1 METDFLVIGG
11 GVAGVTVG
19 AELTALGRVTLWEAE
34 AQCGSHA
41 SGRSAALFDESY
53 GLPPV
58 VALNRASR
66 AAHAGNGDLSPRGL
80 MLIGLSGQENTFD
93 ADLGRMFLDEMP
105 VDEARGHVPILSDA
119 VTRTAYDPHAHD
131 IDTD

>member
-41 SGRSAALFDESY
+41 SARSAALFEESY

-66 AAHAGNGDLSPRGL
+66 AAHAENGDLSPRGL
-80 MLIGLSGQENTFD
+80 LLIGLAGEEAGFD
-93 ADLGRMFLDEMP
+93 DDRAKMSLAALS
-105 VDEARGHVPILSDA
+105 VAEAREHVPI
-119 VTRTAYDPHAHD
+119 
-131 IDTD
+131 